1 MLQAWTPTT
10 SACYDLSTVFVANGL
25 APHAYGSTGRQNYH
39 SNKSTSIRNNS
50 TKPHSNRKTHFHTN
64 SNNNFSNSYS
74 SNSSTTSNSSSGAI
88 LSTNGT
94 NECSVNTTDNI
105 ANSSRNN
112 AKHSNSKISLVINNN
127 NNNINNNGVENGS
140 NASTGAV
147 DNVVLVSPS
156 VATKTGAS
164 AQSNSSSKSHI
175 SQSGDNSCENNTNS
189 FLNAQRS
196 KGRDRERGRKRK
208 EENSDNSMNS
218 HYSDS
223 SSAAKPA
230 NTKIIINS
238 GLNEPFDLKAT
249 SFPPLPSSVKSCSKD
264 ISDNEELVSVSNHCS
279 SLADVVKGTIKQRDI
294 RCKLDNFDSIN
305 SSNGSKSEVLTA
317 SVHIITNPSF
327 CQKQTKDIKNNSNSN
342 TNNNSSN
349 GNTCSILTNKE
360 ETSKIR
366 TNSNSNLNKNQTSHD
381 FDHTNATIPAKT
393 LNHCPLQPS
402 SSSCLGYDI
411 ISESSQENELKER
424 SNTPVL
430 NGINDSFSINSDS
443 FDENNDHSSATQTQP
458 TSPNSQTQNALKSIK
473 LYEKHESECNGR
485 LDLQN
490 DENGSLIEETTDR
503 SVTESDSQIASS
515 QVSSKRLTYSEI
527 AQRAKDKLTLDQN
540 HSVSKDKESTSSNSS
555 TSSKASAHLSNSGR
569 SKFSQF
575 YIF

>member
-39 SNKSTSIRNNS
+39 SNKSTSIRNN

-94 NECSVNTTDNI
+94 NQCSVNTTDNI

-112 AKHSNSKISLVINNN
+112 AKHYSNSKISVVINNN
-127 NNNINNNGVENGS
+127 NNNVNNNGVENGS

-156 VATKTGAS
+156 VATKTGTS
-164 AQSNSSSKSHI
+164 AQSTSSSKSHI

-189 FLNAQRS
+189 FPNAQRS

-223 SSAAKPA
+223 SSAAKPS

-249 SFPPLPSSVKSCSKD
+249 SFPPLPSSVKSCSTD

-294 RCKLDNFDSIN
+294 RCKLDNFDS
-305 SSNGSKSEVLTA
+305 SNGSKSEALTA
-317 SVHIITNPSF
+317 SVHIIINPSF

-342 TNNNSSN
+342 TNNNNSN
-349 GNTCSILTNKE
+349 GNTCSIRTNNE
-360 ETSKIR
+360 DTSKIR
-366 TNSNSNLNKNQTSHD
+366 TNSNQTSHH
-381 FDHTNATIPAKT
+381 FDHNNATNATIPAKT

-402 SSSCLGYDI
+402 SSSCLGYELI
-411 ISESSQENELKER
+411 SSESSQENELKQR

-458 TSPNSQTQNALKSIK
+458 TSPNSQKLNALKSIK
-473 LYEKHESECNGR
+473 LYETHESECNGR
-485 LDLQN
+485 LDLQS

-515 QVSSKRLTYSEI
+515 QGSSKRLTYSEI
-527 AQRAKDKLTLDQN
+527 AQRAKDKLTHDQN
-540 HSVSKDKESTSSNSS
+540 HSVSKESTSSNSS
-555 TSSKASAHLSNSGR
+555 TSSKASAHLSSNSGR
-569 SKFSQF
+569 SKLS
-575 YIF
+575 